1 MSDKLDE
8 FQEFREKMNEII
20 LSKDDLNIKRF
31 FNLDTRIYSDNK
43 LSSELKEMLGLVSS
57 LVLRC
62 DDCISYHIIQCK
74 KEGWTNEEILEAMSV
89 GLIVGGS
96 IVIPH
101 LRRAVNLLEEFDQN
115 EVKEKTGNYKIY
127 TDGACSGNPGP
138 GGYAAVIILDGKE
151 EKIAGAAENT
161 TNNRMELK
169 AVIEA
174 LKSIPKGSSIEL
186 YSDSTYVLN
195 GLSKWVKSWKS
206 KGWKTAANKE
216 VANKDLWTELDSL
229 VSDFK
234 IDYFKVEG
242 HSGDY
247 YNEVADSLA
256 KEAIKKEKHS
266 D

>member
-1 MSDKLDE
+1 MSKKLDE
-8 FQEFREKMNEII
+8 FQKFREKMNEAI

-31 FNLDTRIYSDNK
+31 FNLDTNVYRKNK

-74 KEGWTNEEILEAMSV
+74 KEGWSNEEILEAMSV

-101 LRRAVNLLEEFDQN
+101 LRRAVNLLEELSL
-115 EVKEKTGNYKIY
+115 EKENNDNNKIVYKIY

-138 GGYAAVIILDGKE
+138 GGYGAVIIKDNKE
-151 EKIAGAAENT
+151 EEVTGSAVNT

-174 LKSIPKGSSIEL
+174 LKTIPEGAEVEL
-186 YSDSTYVLN
+186 HSDSTYVLN
-195 GLSKWVKSWKS
+195 GLSAWMESWKS
-206 KGWKTAANKE
+206 NGWKTSSNKE
-216 VANKDLWTELDSL
+216 VANKDLWEELDFLISKL
-229 VSDFK
+229 D
-234 IDYFKVEG
+234 IEYFKVEG
-242 HSGDY
+242 HSGDH

-256 KEAIKKEKHS
+256 KNAIPKEK
-266 D
+266 